1 MGISPILFGIILTRV
16 SETGQITPPVGLG
29 VYGIKALLP
38 DVPIQNIFKW
48 TGPFVIADIVHVLL
62 LLFFPAITLFLPT
75 LIGGR

>member
-1 MGISPILFGIILTRV
+1 MGVLPIIAVIVL
-16 SETGQITPPVGLG
+16 ITTTVGLG

-48 TGPFVIADIVHVLL
+48 TGPFVIADIIHALI
-62 LLFFPAITLFLPT
+62 LLFVPAISLFLPN